1 MKFHITLTHHIEDFK
16 SITNELTYFWAKITH
31 MPKTWSLCGLHPL
44 KGSSHA
50 TKDFVYGNHSTK
62 KCTFALVN
70 TSIII
75 KKCISLLQHRFV
87 TQKAYLKA

>member
-1 MKFHITLTHHIEDFK
+1 MNLHSFGQGSPTCLKFGL
-16 SITNELTYFWAKITH
+16 YV
-31 MPKTWSLCGLHPL
+31 GLHPL

-50 TKDFVYGNHSTK
+50 PKDFVYGDHSTK

-75 KKCISLLQHRFV
+75 KKCISLLQHRFI
-87 TQKAYLKA
+87 TPKAYLKA